1 MSAQP
6 SGLAA
11 VLTAAE
17 RAAPV
22 QSVDVVAGY
31 LEEHFAASDVSFL
44 LVDLVGRELVRFT
57 ARGKSLRGKDAERL
71 SLAGSVYEQV
81 LYSQEPYRE
90 RRDQWHVVVPVTN
103 RGDTVGL
110 LEMTV
115 PELDDTA
122 LEQICEVALAL
133 AYLIVTDRRFTDL
146 YQWGER
152 TTRVSLAAEIQHQL
166 LPTASCCEAAQFT
179 VACAL
184 VPADDV
190 GGDTYD
196 YALGHDT
203 LNLSITDAVGHD
215 VQSGLVATLLLAAL
229 RGARRANRPLADQAA
244 AADQAVREHA
254 KTPYATGQLFR
265 IALADGRADVVN
277 AGHPLPLL
285 LRDGAVRE
293 LPLHRDIPFG
303 TGLQEKPHEVQTVH
317 LRPGDRLFLLTDG
330 MLEREAASVDV
341 RLLVRETAALHP
353 REVVQT
359 LTSAVVDAAGG
370 HPKDDACVICLDW
383 HGTPAKGD
391 SDTSVR

>member
-1 MSAQP
+1 MSDEP

-17 RAAPV
+17 RASPV
-22 QSVDVVAGY
+22 KSVDVVAGY
-31 LEEHFAASDVSFL
+31 LEERFAASDVSFL
-44 LVDLVGRELVRFT
+44 LVDLLGRELVRFT
-57 ARGKSLRGKDAERL
+57 THGKSLRGEDAERL
-71 SLAGSVYEQV
+71 DQAGSVYERV
-81 LYSQEPYRE
+81 LSSQEPHRE
-90 RRDQWHVVVPVTN
+90 HRDQWHVVVPVTN
-103 RGDTVGL
+103 RGDPVGL
-110 LEMTV
+110 LEMTL
-115 PELDDTA
+115 PDLDDSA
-122 LEQICEVALAL
+122 LEQIREVALAL

-152 TTRVSLAAEIQHQL
+152 TTQVSLAAEIQHQL
-166 LPTASCCEAAQFT
+166 LPTAACCEADQFT

-184 VPADDV
+184 VPADNV

-215 VQSGLVATLLLAAL
+215 VQSGLVATLLLGAL
-229 RGARRANRPLADQAA
+229 RGARRANQSLADQAA

-265 IALADGRADVVN
+265 IELADGRADVVN

-285 LRDGAVRE
+285 LRDGTVRE
-293 LPLHRDIPFG
+293 LPLHRDTPFG
-303 TGLQEKPHEVQTVH
+303 TGLQEKPREVQSVD

-330 MLEREAASVDV
+330 MLEREAASVDLR
-341 RLLVRETAALHP
+341 RLALETAGRHP
-353 REVVQT
+353 RAVVQT

-370 HPKDDACVICLDW
+370 RPKDDACVICLDW
-383 HGTPAKGD
+383 HGTTAKGD
-391 SDTSVR
+391 SDTFVR